1 MLINFAE
8 MLSILDGFYSMPGLL
23 DREKIRDAS
32 IAIRAFSGGLF
43 SHQEVC
49 DLLSE
54 ALGLVFEPHPFG
66 AICSPSAADDI
77 GLSVALALGSCE
89 EVFHA

>member
-66 AICSPSAADDI
+66 AICSPSAASDS
-77 GLSVALALGSCE
+77 GFKVALALGSSS